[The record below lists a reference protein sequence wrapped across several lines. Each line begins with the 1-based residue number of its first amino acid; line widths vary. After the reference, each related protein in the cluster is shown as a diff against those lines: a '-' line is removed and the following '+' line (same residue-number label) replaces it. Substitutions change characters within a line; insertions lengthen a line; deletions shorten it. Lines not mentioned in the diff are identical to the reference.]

1 MAYNIFTNGLSKAM
15 FLRSCSCCLRKPRL
29 VFHNEQIY
37 RTKLSCYSIN
47 LKAVS
52 DHSSRNYYSP
62 SLHKSLGY
70 APRKRIEKDTT
81 VLKESISINGYHDQ
95 INAYPKNQPTSLHQ
109 SYLSKRN
116 IFLSTQYKATKKDTT
131 DIKSAENIELNQS
144 NLLKENEQKH
154 ENIITIPNL
163 LCLSRI
169 VAAPYLSHLIINQ
182 ADFSWAMVIFM
193 YAGLT
198 DAVSYITLSYQTQM
212 LRTLFK

>member
-1 MAYNIFTNGLSKAM
+1 MAYNIFTNGLSKTM
-15 FLRSCSCCLRKPRL
+15 FLRSCSCCLQKSRL
-29 VFHNEQIY
+29 GFYNEQIS

-47 LKAVS
+47 FTAVP
-52 DHSSRNYYSP
+52 DHSSRNYWSP
-62 SLHKSLGY
+62 SLQKDLGY
-70 APRKRIEKDTT
+70 APRKRIEKDLTL
-81 VLKESISINGYHDQ
+81 LKESISINGDRNE
-95 INAYPKNQPTSLHQ
+95 INVYPKNQPISLHQ

-131 DIKSAENIELNQS
+131 DIKSTENIELNQS

-163 LCLSRI
+163 LCVSRI
-169 VAAPYLSHLIINQ
+169 LAAPYLSHLIINQ

-198 DAVSYITLSYQTQM
+198 DAVS
-212 LRTLFK
+212 